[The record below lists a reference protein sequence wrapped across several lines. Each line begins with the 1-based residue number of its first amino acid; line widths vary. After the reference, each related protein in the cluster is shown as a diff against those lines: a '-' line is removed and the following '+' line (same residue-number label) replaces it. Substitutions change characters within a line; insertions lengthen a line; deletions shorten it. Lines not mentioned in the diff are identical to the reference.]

1 MTGIA
6 TATPTRRLGIPARA
20 GLFLLFVLGIVVA
33 APSGFGLLWFVPY
46 FAVGALLVVRRPR
59 LAIGWVL
66 LALSACFAVVTV
78 TLDATVAQFADG
90 TITPLQAVLAI
101 LGDKSGVVA
110 FFLFAVLTIVFPSG
124 RMPRGRWGTITRV
137 ALVGGLVLIAATIA
151 MPTISV
157 SLVGQPESIPVRNPL
172 ALLPDL
178 AIWQF
183 IGPNVTTF
191 LPIILLLVVAAGSL
205 VVRARTAIGVE
216 RQQLRWFTS
225 SVGAVV
231 VAVVGGLLTSAL
243 LPALGTSGLVWIPA
257 IVAFPL
263 VPIAIGIAVL
273 RYRLFEIDRIISRT
287 VSWALVTGVLAV
299 AFAATVLAIQ
309 ALLEG
314 FTQGETLAV
323 AASTLVAFGL
333 FHPVRRRVQGMVDR
347 RFDRARYDGQKV
359 IDAFARQLRDEVDLD
374 RLRATL
380 VATADDVVRPV
391 GATIWL
397 RNGEA
402 SP

>member
-191 LPIILLLVVAAGSL
+191 LPIILLLVVAAGPL